1 MRTTPRGLGRR
12 VAAAVGALALGLAG
26 LGATTAAQ
34 AADLGN
40 IDTGRTGSILI
51 HKHESGSQNA
61 NGTAD
66 GQTATGGDG
75 VADVVFMAYRITN
88 LDLTTQ
94 SAWDGLQS
102 TQVPA
107 DACGA
112 DFQTPS
118 LGSYTFDGG
127 KASAATD
134 SQGETS
140 IGDLPVAAY
149 LVCETSS
156 PGTVKTKA
164 APFLVTVPFPNN
176 SANTASADGS
186 WLYNVNV
193 YPKNV
198 VVQAPTKTVDVS
210 ANGLKSDAQ
219 VSYPVKAQ
227 VPSIASTDSFKHF
240 IISDPLD
247 ASLTDG
253 QVASVTIDGEDV
265 SSSYYTV
272 TTGQTVSLGFTKA
285 GLEFLKTK
293 PNSTVEVVFTAKVV
307 TVPDGGVIDNTATFY
322 VDTVP
327 QSTPPDN
334 PPLTPPDE
342 PGTPTN
348 KVVTS
353 WGDVR
358 VSKTDADNSKAL
370 QGATF
375 QVYDAQDPYA
385 ASCEGAVRTGA
396 PISVDG
402 TTEFTSD
409 GDGVV
414 SIAGLFVDKKNGAP
428 GEASVTPDHAQ
439 RCYVLVETAAPAGY
453 VLPSSADTPLTV
465 KTGVTATGSYDLT
478 VTNTKQNVPQLPLT
492 GANGRLL
499 LMALGIILVAIAG
512 GSALVARSRRT
523 REQKS

>member
-1 MRTTPRGLGRR
+1 M
-12 VAAAVGALALGLAG
+12 AAAVGALALGLAG

-75 VADVVFMAYRITN
+75 VADVVFTAYRITN

-285 GLEFLKTK
+285 T
-293 PNSTVEVVFTAKVV
+293 
-307 TVPDGGVIDNTATFY
+307 
-322 VDTVP
+322 
-327 QSTPPDN
+327 
-334 PPLTPPDE
+334 
-342 PGTPTN
+342 
-348 KVVTS
+348 
-353 WGDVR
+353 
-358 VSKTDADNSKAL
+358 
-370 QGATF
+370 
-375 QVYDAQDPYA
+375 
-385 ASCEGAVRTGA
+385 
-396 PISVDG
+396 
-402 TTEFTSD
+402 
-409 GDGVV
+409 
-414 SIAGLFVDKKNGAP
+414 
-428 GEASVTPDHAQ
+428 
-439 RCYVLVETAAPAGY
+439 
-453 VLPSSADTPLTV
+453 
-465 KTGVTATGSYDLT
+465 
-478 VTNTKQNVPQLPLT
+478 
-492 GANGRLL
+492 
-499 LMALGIILVAIAG
+499 
-512 GSALVARSRRT
+512 
-523 REQKS
+523 